1 MFHRRRF
8 IIFEILEQRLA
19 EEAARLRRQVQDT
32 RSDIEREQL
41 IRRARQ
47 AEIGSHIREWL
58 TSPGLQPPR

>member
-8 IIFEILEQRLA
+8 ITFEILEQRLA

-32 RSDIEREQL
+32 RSEIEREQL
-41 IRRARQ
+41 IRSARQ